1 MNLDRAIE
9 IALEYEG
16 GVHRTYLEAMRKTSD
31 PSAQRIFKVLCG
43 EEKQHIAYLQE
54 RLDEWRKAGKIE
66 LKKLSTSIPDKE
78 TIARSLGDMKRT
90 IAPGP
95 SPKAGELKLLRQVL
109 DAEIKA
115 TDFYREMVRTLDAE
129 GREMFRRFVEI
140 EQGHEAIVQ
149 AEIDS
154 LSRLGF
160 WFDIAEFR
168 LEAE

>member
-9 IALEYEG
+9 IALEYEES
-16 GVHRTYLEAMRKTSD
+16 VHRTYLEAMKKTSD
-31 PSAQRIFKVLCG
+31 PSAQRIFKILCD

-54 RLDEWRKAGKIE
+54 RLEEWRKAGKIE
-66 LKKLSTSIPDKE
+66 LKKLSTSLPDKE
-78 TIARSLGDMKRT
+78 AIARSLADMKQT
-90 IAPGP
+90 ISTGP
-95 SPKAGELKLLRQVL
+95 SPKADEQKLLRRIL

-115 TDFYREMVRTLDAE
+115 SDFYREMVRSLDAE

-168 LEAE
+168 LEAQ